1 MEIPANESRWSVTEG
16 EFEHFAVTPSEDGE
30 VDGPEAERLESSA
43 ARSLQKPGESSRVV
57 AYIGILG
64 FLDIVRATPGSGDEQ
79 KRIQMLRALRY
90 VAAHAELASMGL
102 LDTCD
107 PPSDLHATAFLDCIV
122 ISDRANPSG
131 ASRVL
136 SEASLLSGWLL
147 REGILSRGGVTMGPV
162 HHDSQRV
169 FGEGLLS
176 AYGLERQQAVYP
188 RIVVADALVDLFEYS
203 HLFRILHDH
212 DGFWFL
218 DLFFQLQTS
227 RSLAEFSV
235 ARDVE
240 PPRWDREAFLYVR
253 QLICAHLA
261 RLQNGDR
268 PQPRRVEKYIW
279 LAGCFN
285 EAIVEDC
292 VSGVEPI
299 VV

>member
-1 MEIPANESRWSVTEG
+1 MEIPANESSWGVRKRWFEG
-16 EFEHFAVTPSEDGE
+16 SAVAPSEDGE
-30 VDGPEAERLESSA
+30 GDEPEAERLESSA
-43 ARSLQKPGESSRVV
+43 ASSLQQSGESSRVV

-64 FLDIVRATPGSGDEQ
+64 FLDIVRAMPGSRDEQ
-79 KRIQMLRALRY
+79 KRIQMRRALRY
-90 VAAHAELASMGL
+90 VAAHTELASMGL
-102 LDTCD
+102 LDTRD

-147 REGILSRGGVTMGPV
+147 REGILSRGGVAMGPV

-203 HLFRILHDH
+203 HLFRVLHDY

-227 RSLAEFSV
+227 RSLAEFSL
-235 ARDVE
+235 ARGVE

-253 QLICAHLA
+253 QLICAHLT
-261 RLQNGDR
+261 RLRDGDS
-268 PQPRRVEKYIW
+268 PQPRRVEKYTW
-279 LAGCFN
+279 LAGRFN

-299 VV
+299 AV